1 MGGSSIAGIRAFV
14 AILLPDDVRSALDA
28 EIEQLR
34 PVGRDVSWV
43 ARDNLHVTLKFL
55 GHVAP
60 ERLDLATVAGF
71 ELAIAGLGAFPSPT
85 RPRVL
90 WAGLTS
96 GADAAAT
103 LARSIDGALAA
114 HGFARE
120 DRPFSGHVTLG
131 RVRQPGRD
139 ERLAA
144 ALAAGARHQFGRLAV
159 DRLALMRS
167 ELSPRGARYSI
178 ISAWPLLAAPS
189 QGTTTAVAR

>member
-1 MGGSSIAGIRAFV
+1 VGGSSIAGIRAFV

-60 ERLDLATVAGF
+60 ERLDLAVSALARVAATVAGF

-103 LARSIDGALAA
+103 LAR
-114 HGFARE
+114 
-120 DRPFSGHVTLG
+120 
-131 RVRQPGRD
+131 
-139 ERLAA
+139 
-144 ALAAGARHQFGRLAV
+144 
-159 DRLALMRS
+159 
-167 ELSPRGARYSI
+167 
-178 ISAWPLLAAPS
+178 
-189 QGTTTAVAR
+189 